1 MGSIGSMGGDRA
13 GQLEI
18 EGWAEIMREIE
29 RQVKNRQKFSVK
41 SAKSWL
47 NHEREIVKGERSR
60 VKRRKKEREVGELL
74 TVAERIP
81 IKTVTGEPRNLACL
95 CLSSVGPQPYA
106 PSPPC
111 ASFCLSVAP
120 CDSLQHWPCLVR
132 PIHSRIPRMHV
143 SQKRISH
150 AWSTK

>member
-29 RQVKNRQKFSVK
+29 RQAKNRRKFSVK

-60 VKRRKKEREVGELL
+60 VKRRKKERGGR
-74 TVAERIP
+74 TPHGGGADSHQDSDGR
-81 IKTVTGEPRNLACL
+81 
-95 CLSSVGPQPYA
+95 A
-106 PSPPC
+106 P
-111 ASFCLSVAP
+111 
-120 CDSLQHWPCLVR
+120 
-132 PIHSRIPRMHV
+132 
-143 SQKRISH
+143 
-150 AWSTK
+150 